1 MRLAQQSLQHSHL
14 LWSCAIDGLCLI
26 QIHSINDPIGT
37 EEQNDVGDQ
46 SSPILKT
53 QNGFLPYYRLILG
66 ALKSW
71 RMSPAILYLRNQLR
85 HD

>member
-1 MRLAQQSLQHSHL
+1 MRVGIQGLGVSKCRLMMRLAQQSLQHSHI

-53 QNGFLPYYRLILG
+53 QPRRPNNPNRQGE
-66 ALKSW
+66 AASV
-71 RMSPAILYLRNQLR
+71 
-85 HD
+85 